1 MRSLLLKNLSISQIC
16 AFFFANLLGFF
27 LLVLAV
33 QFYCDITPLFNDDKG
48 ILKSEYVVV
57 TKSASLLSNL
67 NDDGQTFDEN
77 EINDLKNQS
86 FVAEIGEFEACNYTV
101 TAAITIPGTN
111 QQYGTEMFFESVPDE
126 FVDIDKDEWKY
137 EEGGEIP
144 IVLPRNYLNLYNFG
158 FAQTRGLP
166 KITEGMIRMMPISI
180 FVSDKRFRSETER
193 MTAHIVGFS
202 NRLNTILVPLSF
214 MKQMN
219 GKFSSDK
226 KILPSRLIIKLS
238 NPADKCIGEYF
249 QSKRLLTE
257 NDNIESGKLSW
268 LFQTIIVVV
277 MFVGAIVCVL
287 AFFMLMLSIYL
298 IVQKNED
305 KLKTLLLLGY
315 TENQVSA
322 PYITLA
328 SALNVL
334 VCAIT
339 LLCVFLV
346 RKSYLSFISEIY
358 PQIEGGTLLV
368 TFGVVAI
375 ALAFIVFLNT
385 MFIRKRIAKI
395 L

>member
-144 IVLPRNYLNLYNFG
+144 IVLPRNYLNLYNYG

-238 NPADKCIGEYF
+238 NPADKRIGEYF
-249 QSKRLLTE
+249 QSKRLQTE

-368 TFGVVAI
+368 TFGVI
-375 ALAFIVFLNT
+375 ALALAFVVFLNT

>member
-238 NPADKCIGEYF
+238 NPADKRIGEYF
-249 QSKRLLTE
+249 QSKRLQTE

>member
-33 QFYCDITPLFNDDKG
+33 QFYFDIAPLFNDDKG

-238 NPADKCIGEYF
+238 NPADKRIGEYF
-249 QSKRLLTE
+249 QSKRLQTE

-346 RKSYLSFISEIY
+346 RKSYLAFISEIY

>member
-67 NDDGQTFDEN
+67 NEDGQTFDEN

-101 TAAITIPGTN
+101 TAAITIPVTN

-193 MTAHIVGFS
+193 MTARIVGFS
-202 NRLNTILVPLSF
+202 NRLNTILVPLQF

-219 GKFSSDK
+219 EKFSSDK

-238 NPADKCIGEYF
+238 NPADKRIGKYF
-249 QSKRLLTE
+249 QSKRLQTE

-346 RKSYLSFISEIY
+346 RKSYLAFISEIY

-375 ALAFIVFLNT
+375 ALAFIVLLNT